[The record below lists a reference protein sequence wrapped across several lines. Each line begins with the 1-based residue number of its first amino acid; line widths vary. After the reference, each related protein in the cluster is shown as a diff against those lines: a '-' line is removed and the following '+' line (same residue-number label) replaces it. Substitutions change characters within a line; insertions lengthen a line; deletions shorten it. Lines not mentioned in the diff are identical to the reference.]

1 MLHLQVTD
9 ATDGTVDLTFDT
21 VADVTSVA
29 NLVLGQMS
37 QLGPM

>member
-9 ATDGTVDLTFDT
+9 ATDGTVDVTFDT

-29 NLVLGQMS
+29 VHGS
-37 QLGPM
+37 YI